1 MSYTT
6 SKNKSPLR
14 YIGGKT
20 RACKKLGEIYEK
32 YYSHNDYD
40 VLYSGFFGGGSFEFW
55 LDEKYLFKQVIA
67 NDRFYPLYNF
77 WNQLKLDP
85 KKIMSIMTEEFNLH
99 MSKEQFQESREILK
113 NFTQY
118 CCHPTYGGCYSEN
131 AVRYFLMNRSS
142 YSGATLSGGWSKGG
156 RQPNECPSCVKN
168 LTNLDLRHF
177 HFRCEDILD
186 IVDNDA
192 CWMAKYCP
200 SCISESQGHEGIC
213 KTFFFFDP
221 PYHLEKGSK
230 LYGKNG
236 DLHKDFDHDRFYKFA
251 DDLHSTFDKCK
262 HQSWMICYNDC
273 EWVREKYKDYHII
286 PLEWSYG
293 TSSKS
298 SEVVIIPK
306 ELVE

>member
-14 YIGGKT
+14 YLGGKT

-32 YYSHNDYD
+32 YYSHNNFDT
-40 VLYSGFFGGGSFEFW
+40 LFSGFFGGGSFEFW

-77 WNQLKLDP
+77 WNQAKLDP
-85 KKIMSIMTEEFNLH
+85 KKMMSIMTEEFNLH
-99 MSKEQFQESREILK
+99 MSKEQFQESREIMK
-113 NFTQY
+113 NFSSPSDPFHT
-118 CCHPTYGGCYSEN
+118 GKYSEN

-156 RQPNECPSCVKN
+156 RQPDECPSCMKN
-168 LTNLDLRHF
+168 FMNLDLRHF
-177 HFRCEDILD
+177 HFQCEDIFD
-186 IVDNDA
+186 I
-192 CWMAKYCP
+192 P
-200 SCISESQGHEGIC
+200 QTRS

-236 DLHKDFDHDRFYKFA
+236 DLHKNFDHDRFYKFV
-251 DDLHSTFDKCK
+251 DDLDSEFDTSK
-262 HQSWMICYNDC
+262 WMICYNDC

-286 PLEWSYG
+286 PL
-293 TSSKS
+293 
-298 SEVVIIPK
+298 
-306 ELVE
+306 

>member
-99 MSKEQFQESREILK
+99 MSKEQFQESGEILK

-156 RQPNECPSCVKN
+156 RQPDECPSCVKN
-168 LTNLDLRHF
+168 LMNLDIRHF
-177 HFRCEDILD
+177 HFKCEDIFD
-186 IVDNDA
+186 ID
-192 CWMAKYCP
+192 KYHQLGDG
-200 SCISESQGHEGIC
+200 SS